1 MNVEITLCIIRKQI
15 LFCTRQLEIFLQ
27 AKLCN
32 LLFERIS
39 LGSLSQY
46 IPSRLIA
53 IFADLFHGRNCD
65 VICFLIGQSSD
76 S

>member
-53 IFADLFHGRNCD
+53 IFADLFMAG
-65 VICFLIGQSSD
+65 IAMSYAF
-76 S
+76 